1 MAIVTTAAGRQ
12 TTPADA
18 DRPEI
23 GGMSLSTPSSD
34 LEAALRERGS
44 AAYVITTGDGAR
56 PHVVLAEVT
65 RQGSGFVAEVGKR
78 TAANARRQ
86 PHVSLLFPARDPS
99 DYSLIVDA
107 VATVEEPD
115 RLRFAPTRAVLHRP
129 APGSGP
135 AVSSCGSDCVP
146 LSLEGSS

>member
-1 MAIVTTAAGRQ
+1 MSSSEVS
-12 TTPADA
+12 ADV
-18 DRPEI
+18 D
-23 GGMSLSTPSSD
+23 
-34 LEAALRERGS
+34 AALRERGS

-56 PHVVLAEVT
+56 PHVVLADVT

-86 PHVSLLFPARDPS
+86 PHVSILFPVRTPS

-115 RLRFAPTRAVLHRP
+115 RLRLVPTRAVLHRP
-129 APGSGP
+129 APTSAP
-135 AVSSCGSDCVP
+135 ALSSCGSDCVP
-146 LSLEGSS
+146 LSLDGTA

>member
-1 MAIVTTAAGRQ
+1 
-12 TTPADA
+12 
-18 DRPEI
+18 
-23 GGMSLSTPSSD
+23 MSLPGASAD
-34 LEAALRERGS
+34 LDAALRERGP

-65 RQGSGFVAEVGKR
+65 RDGSGFVAEVGKR

-86 PHVSLLFPARDPS
+86 PHVSLLFPVRGSS

-107 VATVEEPD
+107 MATLEQPD
-115 RLRFAPTRAVLHRP
+115 RLRLAPTRAVLHRP
-129 APGSGP
+129 MPASAP

-146 LSLEGSS
+146 LSLERPS

>member
-1 MAIVTTAAGRQ
+1 
-12 TTPADA
+12 
-18 DRPEI
+18 
-23 GGMSLSTPSSD
+23 MSLAGASAD
-34 LEAALRERGS
+34 LDAALRERGS
-44 AAYVITTGDGAR
+44 AAYVITTGDEAR

-86 PHVSLLFPARDPS
+86 PHVSLLFPIRDAS

-115 RLRFAPTRAVLHRP
+115 RLRLVPTRAVLHRP
-129 APGSGP
+129 APGSAP
-135 AVSSCGSDCVP
+135 HVSSCGSDCVP
-146 LSLEGSS
+146 LSLDRRS

>member
-1 MAIVTTAAGRQ
+1 MSSSDVTA
-12 TTPADA
+12 
-18 DRPEI
+18 
-23 GGMSLSTPSSD
+23 D

-56 PHVVLAEVT
+56 PHVVLAEVS

-86 PHVSLLFPARDPS
+86 PHVSLLFPVRDPS

-115 RLRFAPTRAVLHRP
+115 RLRLAPTRAVLHRP
-129 APGSGP
+129 APASAP
-135 AVSSCGSDCVP
+135 AASSCGSDCVP
-146 LSLEGSS
+146 LSLDVAP